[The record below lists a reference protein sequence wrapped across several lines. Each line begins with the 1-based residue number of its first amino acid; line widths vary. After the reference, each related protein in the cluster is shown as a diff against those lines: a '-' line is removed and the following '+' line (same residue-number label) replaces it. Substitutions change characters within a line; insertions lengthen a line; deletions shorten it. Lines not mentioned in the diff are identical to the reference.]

1 MRGAITRILSVCAVA
16 LIAVH
21 AATAAPGEYQ
31 STRDGRTKIWN
42 NNPKPGDEGT
52 WVGGRDGDGYASG
65 FGTLS
70 WYSGKKQSVKI
81 LGVIPDEKP
90 PLYARYYGNMVR
102 GKLNGLVNVHTKR
115 ETGHAVFV
123 DGARTSRWI
132 AGRAPSRLPQEPG
145 AEIAKQK
152 SEEPEPPA
160 EGPKATPKPKTQP
173 GKQSKYDVD
182 QSLRDLVGP
191 LDLFRPNPG
200 PKISSTPAK
209 KEEPPP
215 TTTPEVHLTK
225 EEAMDMADAEARGR
239 GYNPM
244 DYGRTDPQY
253 DPKDRF
259 WSITYR
265 LPDSDQTEGV
275 RSFIVTIDDKT
286 KGMVLVPGKN

>member
-1 MRGAITRILSVCAVA
+1 VQGAIIRFFLYAVA
-16 LIAVH
+16 LVSIQGAS
-21 AATAAPGEYQ
+21 AAPGEYQ

-42 NNPKPGDEGT
+42 NAPKPGDEGT
-52 WVGGRDGDGYASG
+52 WVGGRDRDGYASG

-70 WYSGKKQSVKI
+70 WYAGRKQSVKI

-102 GKLNGLVNVHTKR
+102 GKLNGWVNVHTKA
-115 ETGHAVFV
+115 ETSHAVFV

-132 AGRAPSRLPQEPG
+132 AGRAPSRLPQEPR
-145 AEIAKQK
+145 AEIAKQE

-160 EGPKATPKPKTQP
+160 EGPKATPKPKTQLE
-173 GKQSKYDVD
+173 KHSKYDVD

-191 LDLFRPNPG
+191 LDLFRPNPA
-200 PKISSTPAK
+200 PKAPSTSAT
-209 KEEPPP
+209 KEAAPRS
-215 TTTPEVHLTK
+215 TEVRLTK
-225 EEAMDMADAEARGR
+225 EEVMDMADAEARGR
-239 GYNPM
+239 GYNPLE
-244 DYGRTDPQY
+244 YGRTDPQY
-253 DPKDRF
+253 DAKDRF

-265 LPDSDQTEGV
+265 LPESDQTEGA